1 MTEHVV
7 TRGTRLR
14 SHVGYAGLRNA
25 CELCYFEDALRN
37 TRKYVRVAYFSDVTL
52 YVSPYYS

>member
-7 TRGTRLR
+7 TRHTITQ
-14 SHVGYAGLRNA
+14 SVGYVGLRNA